1 VLQVWEDQVKIYE
14 RYAEVYDR
22 VGQPGFSLR
31 MAKFTLG
38 LLERAGLENLSIL
51 DLACGTGA
59 AALHFARAGHRVTGV
74 DSAAAMLAQARR
86 KTDSQKDGPPVT
98 FLEQDMRSFHVDGPM
113 DLVTCFYDS
122 LNYLLHPEE
131 LQEVFVRVASV
142 LAPGGLLVCDLN
154 TVLGLTRDWG
164 GHLYLAADDQDLFG
178 VHHANYDDVSGIG
191 SIHLIFFVRQGESW
205 QRFDETHRQ
214 RGYDQA
220 EVEHMLKEAGLEVLS
235 TRDGGLGSSRPDSNR
250 IIYVASKQNPPAALV
265 DT

>member
-1 VLQVWEDQVKIYE
+1 MEIYE

-38 LLERAGLENLSIL
+38 LLERAGLEDLCVL

-59 AALHFARAGHRVTGV
+59 AALQFARAGHRVTGV
-74 DSAAAMLAQARR
+74 DASTAMLAQARR
-86 KTDSQKDGPPVT
+86 KAGSLEESLPVT
-98 FLEQDMRSFHVDGPM
+98 FLEQDLRSFHVDGPV

-122 LNYLLHPEE
+122 LNYLLHPDE
-131 LQEVFVRVASV
+131 LQEVFVRVAGV

-164 GHLYLAADDQDLFG
+164 GRLYLAADDQGLFG

-205 QRFDETHRQ
+205 QRFDEIHRQ

-220 EVEHMLKEAGLEVLS
+220 EVEHMLRVAGLEVRS
-235 TRDGGLGSSRPDSNR
+235 VRDGSFGPPSPDSNR
-250 IIYVASKQNPPAALV
+250 IVYVAGKQNPPAVLV
-265 DT
+265 ET